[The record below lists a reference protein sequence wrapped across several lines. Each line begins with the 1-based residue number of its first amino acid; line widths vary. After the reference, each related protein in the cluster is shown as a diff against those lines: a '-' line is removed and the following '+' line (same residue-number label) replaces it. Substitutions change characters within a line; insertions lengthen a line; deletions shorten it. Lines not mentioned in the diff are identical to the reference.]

1 MRPLVRYA
9 RQFGQFQRNARL
21 YLISNALGGVSVGMI
36 LVLYNLYLSALG
48 YQADFVGAILFVGT
62 IGAGL
67 AIFPAGVCVDRFG
80 GKAVQIGASLLLGVI
95 AAGQILFRQPTLL
108 LLSGFSVGVVGAAL
122 LVVNAPYLT
131 ANSTPA
137 ERSHLFSL
145 NIVVY
150 LITSVLG
157 RVLGGALPVW
167 FRGTSWLMAPLP
179 SGLNWILVPQPEPR
193 AYQLA
198 LLFAGIIAMPSIVPL
213 FFMSDDRPARAPGQ
227 VPKPMG
233 DMTRDILAR
242 MREWRQRMTRHNVL
256 SMTRSAVFLFTLIWA
271 LIGLGAGLFIPYFNL
286 YFVKHLGASSWL
298 FGLIDGAATALTA
311 LSTLA
316 APWLAA
322 RLGKI
327 KAIALAQLAS
337 IPLLVALGPASILP
351 LVALLYLL
359 RQSLMD
365 MPMGLLQVFSMEVV
379 PGERRGLAN
388 SSYQAVY
395 QVAWAISAPLG
406 GLIIVQLGYPL
417 VFLLAAA
424 CYLLAVGTLWRGFGG
439 VAEAQPKSEV
449 P

>member
-1 MRPLVRYA
+1 M
-9 RQFGQFQRNARL
+9 G
-21 YLISNALGGVSVGMI
+21 II
-36 LVLYNLYLSALG
+36 LVLYNLYLGALG
-48 YQADFVGAILFVGT
+48 YRADFVGAILFVGT

-80 GKAVQIGASLLLGVI
+80 GKAVQIWASLLLGVI

-108 LLSGFSVGVVGAAL
+108 LLSGFGVGVVGAAL

-145 NIVVY
+145 NLVVY

-157 RVLGGALPVW
+157 RVLGGALPIW
-167 FRGTSWLMAPLP
+167 FRDTPWLMAPLP
-179 SGLNWILVPQPEPR
+179 PWLNWILVPQPGPR
-193 AYQLA
+193 SYQFA

-213 FFMSDDRPARAPGQ
+213 FFMSDDRPARIPGQ
-227 VPKPMG
+227 APQQMSG
-233 DMTRDILAR
+233 MTREIVAR
-242 MREWRQRMTRHNVL
+242 IREWRRRISRSSVL
-256 SMTRSAVFLFTLIWA
+256 AMSRSAVFLFTLVWA

-286 YFVKHLGASSWL
+286 YFVQHLGAPSWL
-298 FGLIDGAATALTA
+298 FGLIDGAATGLTA

-395 QVAWAISAPLG
+395 QVAWAISAPIG

-417 VFLLAAA
+417 VFLLAAV

-439 VAEAQPKSEV
+439 AVEAQPDSIVGKQAVIKNKRRIEG
-449 P
+449 